1 MVRMERND
9 VDGEHRAGVARSPDT
24 ASNTDNASFLLP
36 KIDEGRSAV
45 TAGVARLK
53 EKRRSNVFW
62 GCRQVSALRWVD
74 IDEAIFLHPRSTSL
88 SKRKRREIE
97 SSRRLMFALAIC
109 ALLMAGLMV
118 VSHH

>member
-45 TAGVARLK
+45 TAGVARL
-53 EKRRSNVFW
+53 
-62 GCRQVSALRWVD
+62 
-74 IDEAIFLHPRSTSL
+74 
-88 SKRKRREIE
+88 
-97 SSRRLMFALAIC
+97 
-109 ALLMAGLMV
+109 
-118 VSHH
+118 